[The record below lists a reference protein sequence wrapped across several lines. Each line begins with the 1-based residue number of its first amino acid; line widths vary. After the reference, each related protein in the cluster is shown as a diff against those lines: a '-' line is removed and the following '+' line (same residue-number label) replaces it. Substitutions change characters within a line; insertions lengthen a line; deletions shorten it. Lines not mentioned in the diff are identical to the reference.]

1 MNMDFFNTMY
11 MPIVIAACL
20 ILGFII
26 KQWIPADN
34 KWIPTILAVFG
45 IVVAIAVSWPAFG
58 VETIIAGAF
67 SGLASTGLHQA
78 FKQLIANYTED
89 TVDSTDVDAEAAAV
103 EVEAA
108 ANAAKAENAEAA
120 ESEAEKK

>member
-20 ILGFII
+20 VLGFII

-45 IVVAIAVSWPAFG
+45 IAVAIAVSWPTFG

-89 TVDSTDVDAEAAAV
+89 TVDNIDVDTETAEV
-103 EVEAA
+103 KIEAA
-108 ANAAKAENAEAA
+108 ANAAKAESDEAV